1 MIGLSVISR
10 GMPRAAV
17 VAVLLSACVA
27 APAPASSAA
36 ARPHLRD
43 VTEINDGLFAVAI
56 AREIKD
62 HCPDITAR
70 YFRAFNFL
78 ANLKRKARDLGYTND
93 EIDAY
98 VENDEEKA
106 RMRARGEAYLAAK
119 DVSYDDPQSFC
130 ALGREEI
137 KKSSQIGVLLR
148 AK

>member
-1 MIGLSVISR
+1 MIRTAVISCGVTR
-10 GMPRAAV
+10 TALLAAV
-17 VAVLLSACVA
+17 MAAGLA
-27 APAPASSAA
+27 APVSSAA

-43 VTEINDGLFAVAI
+43 VAEINNGLFAVAI

-62 HCPDITAR
+62 YCPTIHAR

-78 ANLKRKARDLGYTND
+78 TSLKRKARDMGYSD
-93 EIDAY
+93 AEIEAY
-98 VENDEEKA
+98 VDNDEEKA

-119 DVSYDDPQSFC
+119 GVSYDDPQSFC

-137 KKSSQIGVLLR
+137 NKSSQIGVLLR